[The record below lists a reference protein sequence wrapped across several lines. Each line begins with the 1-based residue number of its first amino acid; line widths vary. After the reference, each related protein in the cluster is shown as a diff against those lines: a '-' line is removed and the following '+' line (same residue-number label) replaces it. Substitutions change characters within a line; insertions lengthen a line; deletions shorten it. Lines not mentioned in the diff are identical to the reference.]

1 MWPLAE
7 CISSLLVWTPS
18 LQLGVL
24 QSLHGSFLLRPI
36 LLSHLALSYL
46 WWKPGQRHT
55 SPPLST
61 TRPKLGIREWT
72 PLQNCNIMTDCDQ
85 EQIVARLAVYSQN
98 QVLLCTWHVLY
109 VIQSHFQTDQ
119 FPDLWALIKK
129 LIHTSD
135 LAEFN
140 RILDKISSD
149 LAFSQSSF
157 KHFSTQWLSL
167 VHMWSGNSWK
177 LQSIY

>member
-1 MWPLAE
+1 MHLLLLTSCA
-7 CISSLLVWTPS
+7 CILV
-18 LQLGVL
+18 LICLYIIN
-24 QSLHGSFLLRPI
+24 FLCI
-36 LLSHLALSYL
+36 LVHRQGE
-46 WWKPGQRHT
+46 PRG
-55 SPPLST
+55 
-61 TRPKLGIREWT
+61 
-72 PLQNCNIMTDCDQ
+72 NCNIMTDCDQ
-85 EQIVARLAVYSQN
+85 EQIVALLAVYSQS

-109 VIQSHFQTDQ
+109 VIQSHFQTDH

-135 LAEFN
+135 LAGFN

-167 VHMWSGNSWK
+167 VHMWSGNS
-177 LQSIY
+177 